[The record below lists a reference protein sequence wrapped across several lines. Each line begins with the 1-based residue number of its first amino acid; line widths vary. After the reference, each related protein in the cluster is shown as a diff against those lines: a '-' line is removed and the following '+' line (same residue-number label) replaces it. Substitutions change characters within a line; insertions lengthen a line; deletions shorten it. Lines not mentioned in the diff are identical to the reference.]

1 MKLFATCVCVALL
14 SAAFALQPTDEPKFE
29 VASVKAS
36 DPNPSSPMFIG
47 MSADRAMVRYTNI
60 TLRDCVCGAYRVR
73 DFQVTGPG
81 WMTSARF
88 EISAKLPSG
97 VSTDLI
103 PEMLRAL
110 LVERFK
116 LEVRHE
122 MKEHNVYALIAAN
135 GGARLKPAAG
145 LKKDDGTP
153 MALGPDGKPR
163 SLMQYGF
170 APGGLN
176 IKAPSAS
183 IASLVWLMSRFTAR
197 PVVDMTGLEGQY
209 EFDLTFAPDAV
220 DWSATGLRPPDSSQ
234 TAAEPGQ
241 TAVEPAPSLF
251 DAVKKYGLRLEAR
264 KSPIDM
270 LVITH
275 LEKMPTEN

>member
-1 MKLFATCVCVALL
+1 MALL
-14 SAAFALQPTDEPKFE
+14 GHAFAQQPTDEPKFE

-47 MSADRAMVRYTNI
+47 MSADGAMVKYTNI
-60 TLRDCVCGAYRVR
+60 TLRDCICGAYRVR
-73 DFQVTGPG
+73 DFQITGPG

-97 VSTDLI
+97 ASTNLI

-110 LVERFK
+110 LMERFK
-116 LEVRHE
+116 LQVRRE
-122 MKEHNVYALIAAN
+122 MKEQNVYALTAAN
-135 GGARLKPAAG
+135 GGAKLKPAAAV
-145 LKKDDGTP
+145 KEDAKSP

-163 SLMQYGF
+163 PPMQYGF
-170 APGGLN
+170 APGGMF
-176 IKAPSAS
+176 IRAQSAT

-197 PVVDMTGLEGQY
+197 PVVDMTGVEGQY
-209 EFDLTFAPDAV
+209 EFDLTFAPDAA
-220 DWSATGLRPPDSSQ
+220 DWSATGLRPPDGAQ
-234 TAAEPGQ
+234 MAA
-241 TAVEPAPSLF
+241 EPAPSVF
-251 DAVKKYGLRLEAR
+251 EAAKKYGLRLEAR
-264 KSPIDM
+264 KAPIEM